1 MIWDLRDCA
10 TIRAE
15 LAADDFDFNAF
26 DAEVVARIERATGRA
41 FQFGS
46 VAGLEVMS

>member
-1 MIWDLRDCA
+1 MIHLSDCLA
-10 TIRAE
+10 IRAR
-15 LAADDFDFNAF
+15 LAEADLDY
-26 DAEVVARIERATGRA
+26 DAYDAQVVAQIERATGRA